1 MPDTPTVLDTIE
13 SSASST
19 TFTCGTISPSANG
32 LVWVAGEILATGGTL
47 TVDSVTDTFSDVGT
61 WTIVQQNSTALQ
73 QHTAFIAYA
82 LAGNSPGSGTI
93 TVTCGTASIR
103 TSIAFCET
111 TSVDTSTPVLQS
123 TSGTG
128 TADTLEITFGS
139 SMASDSQVIGAC
151 ASRTSNTNPD
161 VAPGTGFTEL
171 TELYSGGT
179 FAQAN
184 LCVIYDDGGA
194 DTTVD
199 WSNLPTLTNIG
210 VAIEIAAAPSGGG
223 RRIFITHT

>member
-103 TSIAFCET
+103 TSI
-111 TSVDTSTPVLQS
+111 
-123 TSGTG
+123 
-128 TADTLEITFGS
+128 
-139 SMASDSQVIGAC
+139 
-151 ASRTSNTNPD
+151 
-161 VAPGTGFTEL
+161 
-171 TELYSGGT
+171 
-179 FAQAN
+179 
-184 LCVIYDDGGA
+184 
-194 DTTVD
+194 
-199 WSNLPTLTNIG
+199 
-210 VAIEIAAAPSGGG
+210 
-223 RRIFITHT
+223 